1 MQALQDKLGYFGLGV
16 VLLNTQLNPT
26 LSKEYQQYYLEEKN
40 FFPFTTTLAF
50 KANAEIED
58 YLIQTDQ
65 SILPFTETLVEK
77 GVKVTNLFQ
86 HSTIPVLADTYALIH
101 FEKSS
106 TYTSYTRT
114 YQKLDTLLAYV
125 GGLIGT
131 ILGLIFILHSYN
143 EICF

>member
-1 MQALQDKLGYFGLGV
+1 MK
-16 VLLNTQLNPT
+16 
-26 LSKEYQQYYLEEKN
+26 
-40 FFPFTTTLAF
+40 
-50 KANAEIED
+50 I
-58 YLIQTDQ
+58 
-65 SILPFTETLVEK
+65 
-77 GVKVTNLFQ
+77 TNLFQ

-101 FEKSS
+101 FEKSG

-143 EICF
+143 ELCYQLSLGGRLYRYDDEEEIGADQFNFIYYLGYLLHRIFNRLICCRNWGKMTVFTECQ